1 MGLYANF
8 QISGSAISAQS
19 LRLNTI
25 ASNMANAETV
35 AASEQ
40 EAYRARET
48 VFQSLLLDARRPAET
63 GVRML
68 GVVESQAP
76 VRSRYQPGH
85 PLADVQGYV
94 YTSNVNTVE
103 EMANM
108 LSSSRAYQNNVEVLN
123 TSKELLTRTL
133 ALGNN

>member
-8 QISGSAISAQS
+8 RISGSALGAQS

-25 ASNMANAETV
+25 ASNMANAESV
-35 AASEQ
+35 AASEDK
-40 EAYRARET
+40 AYRSRQP
-48 VFQSLLLDARRPAET
+48 VFQAMMLDAQRPAEA

-68 GVVESQAP
+68 GVVESNEP
-76 VRSRYQPGH
+76 VRQRYEPGH
-85 PLADVQGYV
+85 PLANEQGYV
-94 YTSNVNTVE
+94 FTSNVDTVA
-103 EMANM
+103 EMVNM